1 MENETQLKL
10 IFWIGTSIMLLMA
23 LGFLIV
29 VILYYKKVYRIR
41 QKESEN
47 LLKTSFQIEKRE
59 RKRIASDLHDGIIGD
74 LNAVRNYV
82 SFLYTKEFE
91 TDKKNVLEDIKS
103 SLDNTLVNIQNISYN
118 LMPPLLDSFG
128 LIHTLTDYLDRV
140 KKWNNIDITTQ
151 YLVKNI
157 IVSDTESHEIYR
169 IVQELI
175 SNMTKHGNVS
185 KIDFRVEKED
195 NKIKF
200 ILIDNGI
207 SFDFYT
213 KLKDT
218 HGMGLKSITSRCK
231 QIGAELEKIHIP
243 QGNKI
248 IISLKNTIC

>member
-1 MENETQLKL
+1 MENETELKL

-29 VILYYKKVYRIR
+29 VILYHKKVYRIR

-91 TDKKNVLEDIKS
+91 TDKKSVLEDIKS

-128 LIHTLTDYLDRV
+128 LIHTLNDYLDRV
-140 KKWNNIDITTQ
+140 KKWNNIVVTTQ
-151 YLVKNI
+151 YPVRNI
-157 IVSDTESHEIYR
+157 IVSDTEAHELYR
-169 IVQELI
+169 VIQELI
-175 SNMTKHGNVS
+175 SNMIKYGNVS
-185 KIDFRVEKED
+185 KIEFCIEKED
-195 NKIKF
+195 NKLQF
-200 ILIDNGI
+200 IIMDNGT

-218 HGMGLKSITSRCK
+218 QGMGLKNIISRCK
-231 QIGAELEKIHIP
+231 QIGAELEQIHVP
-243 QGNKI
+243 HGNKI

>member
-1 MENETQLKL
+1 MEDETELKL

-23 LGFLIV
+23 LGFLII
-29 VILYYKKVYRIR
+29 VIFYHKKVYRIR

-47 LLKTSFQIEKRE
+47 LLKTSFQIQKRE

-91 TDKKNVLEDIKS
+91 TDKKNVLEDIKY

-128 LIHTLTDYLDRV
+128 LIHTLNDYLDRV
-140 KKWNNIDITTQ
+140 KKWNNIEITTQ
-151 YLVKNI
+151 YLVRDI
-157 IVSDTESHEIYR
+157 IVSDTEAHELYR
-169 IVQELI
+169 IIQELV

-185 KIDFRVEKED
+185 KIDFRIEKEE

-200 ILIDNGI
+200 ILLDNGI

-213 KLKDT
+213 RLKNT
-218 HGMGLKSITSRCK
+218 QGMGLKNIISRCK
-231 QIGAELEKIHIP
+231 QIDAELEQMHIP